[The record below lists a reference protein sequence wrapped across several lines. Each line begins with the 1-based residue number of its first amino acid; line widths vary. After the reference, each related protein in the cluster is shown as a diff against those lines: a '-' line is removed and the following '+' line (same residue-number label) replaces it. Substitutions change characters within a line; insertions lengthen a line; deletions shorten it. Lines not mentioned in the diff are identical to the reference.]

1 MSSAVVFVGRSGE
14 RYRFDACPIGDA
26 LPAVAG
32 VYVVTQRTCTDRTF
46 ATRGTH
52 RTLAIGE
59 APNIAQAF
67 PGKTDLKLLEA
78 RGATSICFYAV
89 SDEESRRRIEQDLID
104 ATDTAGSALRHLFD
118 RGS

>member
-14 RYRFDACPIGDA
+14 RYRFDVCPIGDA
-26 LPAVAG
+26 LPAAAG

-46 ATRGTH
+46 TTRGTH

-59 APNIAQAF
+59 APNMAETF
-67 PGKTDLKLLEA
+67 LGKSDLKSLQA

-89 SDEESRRRIEQDLID
+89 SDEESRKRIELDLID
-104 ATDTAGSALRHLFD
+104 ANDTTGSALRHLFD